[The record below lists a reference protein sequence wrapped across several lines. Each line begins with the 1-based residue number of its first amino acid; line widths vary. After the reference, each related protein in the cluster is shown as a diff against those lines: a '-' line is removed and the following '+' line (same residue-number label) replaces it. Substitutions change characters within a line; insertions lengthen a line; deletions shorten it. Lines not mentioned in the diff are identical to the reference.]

1 MPEGPASGG
10 WVFFPGCGGE
20 VFGVLGHCLVL
31 LVFTGKAIA
40 ARLLGGPSP
49 KAVRGAGVTHPQDKR
64 TEALPTKA
72 PR

>member
-10 WVFFPGCGGE
+10 WVFFPGCRGE
-20 VFGVLGHCLVL
+20 VFGVLGHRAAI
-31 LVFTGKAIA
+31 FTGKATA
-40 ARLLGGPSP
+40 ARLLEGPSP
-49 KAVRGAGVTHPQDKR
+49 KAALGAGVTHPRDKR